1 MATTQPGTEYEAL
14 MAALLGNVGKV
25 REEIQRLPAELR
37 GSVAPTITALNKT
50 MVDAQASL
58 KVYAKGM
65 EPLIKGAATEQ
76 LALVRQ
82 AFTETA
88 SATLAA
94 VALDLKK
101 ATALHQQAI
110 SETSGT
116 SWKYIV
122 LMLGGAALAGLIA
135 GVTVLGG
142 YHFWYA
148 AEVEK
153 NTMALQFGKAFFA
166 ADLDQKARDKVQD
179 AVYEQGTCRKEKEQN
194 KKGR

>member
-25 REEIQRLPAELR
+25 REEIKNLSPEFRA
-37 GSVAPTITALNKT
+37 SVTPTLNTLNKT
-50 MVDAQASL
+50 MGDALAQL
-58 KVYAKGM
+58 KTYAKGM
-65 EPLIKGAATEQ
+65 EAPIKAAATEQ
-76 LALVRQ
+76 LALTRK
-82 AFTETA
+82 AFDETA
-88 SATLAA
+88 NATLAA

-101 ATALHQQAI
+101 ATELHQRAI
-110 SETSGT
+110 SKTSGT

-122 LMLGGAALAGLIA
+122 LMLGGAVLAGLIA

-166 ADLDQKARDKVQD
+166 ADLDQKARDKVQG
-179 AVYEQGTCRKEKEQN
+179 AVYEQGICRKD